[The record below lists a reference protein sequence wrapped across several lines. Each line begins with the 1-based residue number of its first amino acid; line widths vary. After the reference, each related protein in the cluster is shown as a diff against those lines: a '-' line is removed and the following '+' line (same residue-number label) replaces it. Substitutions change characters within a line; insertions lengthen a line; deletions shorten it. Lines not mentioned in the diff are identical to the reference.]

1 MEAIHFEVGAKAAR
15 LIGREN
21 ISNPDGALME
31 LIKNAYDAD
40 ASCVCVWFD
49 MPFPY
54 VPSVLEAEKI
64 RSILNGEDQR
74 NIQAFYTED
83 ENGRYCKNEGLSEQ
97 EEKVLWRLLAEYNT
111 IVIADNGSGMT
122 ISDVRTKWMYIGT
135 SDKEINIESSK
146 GRVKTGAKGIG
157 RFALDKL
164 SLSSGMVTRSC
175 DRHLVDWKIDWEQFE
190 NSKLLTQVTARL
202 EEKDVSYEKTLR
214 KLLGKQFGKAFS
226 EEKDWSTGTAIL
238 LHPVREEW
246 TYRMFEKINT
256 DLKSINPLGAADP
269 FKVFVKNSFYPE
281 YDFETADV
289 AIDVTDYDYK
299 IQVNFDGNETIR
311 TILTRNEVDIHK
323 RYVKFEEYGKKVSLD
338 SFWKRPYFQCEKYK
352 KADFE
357 GNVTFSANA
366 LKIMKDDPSK
376 IRNVGPFEA
385 ELYFVKSKNSS
396 SEIIKRVKVRK
407 RKELLKK
414 FSGVKLYR
422 DKFKVR
428 PYGDE
433 DNDWLGLARRQTGS
447 PGGVGSDS
455 GSWKVLS
462 YQLIGQVKIGRRE
475 NPALYDMANREGL
488 TQNDEY
494 YILVGLLEKSIGIF
508 EMDRSGFYKEYTKWY
523 KSIEETFGKDM
534 NIRADVQKKYEES
547 KHSARQNDTANDQED
562 GKNEE
567 EAGENSKYTK
577 REYEDTIYRLMREKK
592 EILNAGQ
599 ILQLLSSNGLILNTF
614 FHEFKGI
621 QSQFG
626 SRAPQLKRRLA
637 YMEAHNTFHPG
648 FVYDPYVILGKLEE
662 TDEMLNTWM
671 KVALEG
677 AEKENLDTDK
687 LSLGAELLNILNRWS
702 GILES
707 KDIDWKVSVD
717 TEKKYLFEISRAD
730 LYIIL
735 NNFLLNSAYFLEK
748 EHNPQRKIVLTLTEE
763 KEYFYLNLWNNGPLL
778 AEEYRDFPDKIFQL
792 GISSKKEG
800 TGIGLWIMRETVE
813 RYNGTIRVSEEEN
826 GFGLDIYF
834 RK

>member
-54 VPSVLEAEKI
+54 VPSVMEAERI
-64 RSILNGEDQR
+64 QNVLNEEDR
-74 NIQAFYTED
+74 RKIQAFYI
-83 ENGRYCKNEGLSEQ
+83 ENKNGEYSKKENLSEQ
-97 EEKVLWRLLAEYNT
+97 EQKELWKLLTRYNSII
-111 IVIADNGSGMT
+111 IVDNGNGMT
-122 ISDVRTKWMYIGT
+122 LSDVKTKWMYIGT
-135 SDKEINIESSK
+135 SDKEINIESPK
-146 GRVKTGAKGIG
+146 GRIKTGAKGIG

-164 SLSSGMVTRSC
+164 SLTSRMMTRSC
-175 DRHLVDWKIDWEQFE
+175 GRNLVDWKIDWEQFE
-190 NSKLLTQVTARL
+190 NSKLLAQITASL
-202 EEKDVSYEKTLR
+202 EERDMNYEAVAKELI
-214 KLLGKQFGKAFS
+214 GKQIGKAFS
-226 EEKDWSTGTAIL
+226 KENNWSTGTTIM

-256 DLKSINPLGAADP
+256 NLKSINPLGAADP
-269 FKVFVKNSFYPE
+269 FKVFVKNRFYSE

-299 IQVNFDGNETIR
+299 IQVNFDGYETIR
-311 TILTRNEVDIHK
+311 TILTRNEADIHK
-323 RYVKFEEYGKKVSLD
+323 KYVNFEKYGKKVSLD
-338 SFWKRPYFQCEKYK
+338 SFWKRPYFQREKYR

-357 GNVTFSANA
+357 GSVVFSTSA
-366 LKIMKDDPSK
+366 LKILKDDPAK

-396 SEIIKRVKVRK
+396 NEIIKRVKVRK
-407 RKELLKK
+407 RGELLKK

-433 DNDWLGLARRQTGS
+433 DNDWLELAKRQAES

-462 YQLIGQVKIGRRE
+462 YQLVGQVKIGRQE

-494 YILVGLLEKSIGIF
+494 YILVNLLKSSISIF
-508 EMDRSGFYKEYTKWY
+508 EMDRSAFYKEYTKWC
-523 KSIEETFGKDM
+523 KSIEGTFGKDA
-534 NIRADVQKKYEES
+534 NIRADVQKKYEDAEYS
-547 KHSARQNDTANDQED
+547 SPQNDTANGQVDDKLE
-562 GKNEE
+562 
-567 EAGENSKYTK
+567 ENSGDSSKYSEN
-577 REYEDTIYRLMREKK
+577 EYEDTIYKLMQEKR
-592 EILNAGQ
+592 EILNASQ
-599 ILQLLSSNGLILNTF
+599 ILQVLSSNGLILNTF

-626 SRAPQLKRRLA
+626 SRAPQLKHRLA
-637 YMEAHNTFHPG
+637 YMERHNTFYPG
-648 FVYDPYVILGKLEE
+648 FVYDPYIILDKLEE
-662 TDEMLNTWM
+662 TDEMLNTWL

-677 AEKENLDTDK
+677 AEKEK
-687 LSLGAELLNILNRWS
+687 LNIFELPLGMEVINILNRWS
-702 GILES
+702 GVLKS
-707 KDIDWKVSVD
+707 KDIDWQVNMN
-717 TEKKYLFEISRAD
+717 TEEQYLYEISRSD

-735 NNFLLNSAYFLEK
+735 NNFLLNSVYFLEK
-748 EHNPQRKIVLTLTEE
+748 EHNPQRKIVITLAEE
-763 KEYFYLNLWNNGPLL
+763 KEDYYLNLWNNGPEL
-778 AEEYRDFPDKIFQL
+778 APEYKDFPDKIFQL
-792 GISSKKEG
+792 GISSKKDG
-800 TGIGLWIMRETVE
+800 TGIGLWIMKETVE
-813 RYNGTIRVSEEEN
+813 RYNGTIQVSESEN

-834 RK
+834 KK